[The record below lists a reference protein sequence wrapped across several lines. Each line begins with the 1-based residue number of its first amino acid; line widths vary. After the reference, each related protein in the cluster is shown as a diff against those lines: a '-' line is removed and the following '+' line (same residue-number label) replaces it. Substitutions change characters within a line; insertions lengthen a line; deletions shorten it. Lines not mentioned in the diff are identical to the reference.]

1 MIKKDFVWYLS
12 FIGNSFPILFQIIYI
27 CLRMNYIRKMRV
39 FYKRR
44 INQQKLILET
54 IMDLKIL

>member
-1 MIKKDFVWYLS
+1 M
-12 FIGNSFPILFQIIYI
+12 
-27 CLRMNYIRKMRV
+27 CLRMNCIHKLGV

-54 IMDLKIL
+54 IMDLKILSKWILKFEKQPNILCGINRILE